1 MLYPETRNERTDD
14 VQNAASTLADELDA
28 LNLHGQPGDVPVE
41 NFVIIAIDRS
51 SSMTNEPIDAV
62 ENAAATLALAL
73 EELEYNVC
81 VADVYDC
88 DARIISPFTDSLTTT
103 LNDVLTGEVK
113 GSTPFTKLVTKVREE
128 STYHQGND
136 NESITSLI
144 AVTDGLPDNADAF
157 TREVSDWG
165 INTTAVVPMI
175 DTSNNPASSYMLDN
189 LSELYDAYTIARSE
203 NDLSFLLKQAFIND
217 MLFQ

>member
-1 MLYPETRNERTDD
+1 MLYPETRSERASD

-41 NFVIIAIDRS
+41 NFVIIAVDRS
-51 SSMTNEPIDAV
+51 SSMTSEPIDAV
-62 ENAAATLALAL
+62 ENAAAALALAL
-73 EELEYNVC
+73 EALEYNVC
-81 VADVYDC
+81 VADLYDC

-113 GSTPFTKLVTKVREE
+113 GSTPFTKLVTKIREE

-175 DTSNNPASSYMLDN
+175 DTPNNPASSYMLDN
-189 LSELYDAYTIARSE
+189 LGELYDTYTIARSE